1 MYCRYSLTLSEGEAR
16 HYAGGWACLNGCPT
30 PHLEDVQRVGPE
42 EHGYKQEPNG
52 PLLVARRAVQDV
64 PRRGRG
70 GEGEGWKGV
79 GCRGE
84 WRIKLR
90 DLGGKQRGVLTHSHQ
105 CISTGECI

>member
-64 PRRGRG
+64 PGRGRED
-70 GEGEGWKGV
+70 GEGEGLGRKAE
-79 GCRGE
+79 RGAHTQPSVYQH
-84 WRIKLR
+84 R
-90 DLGGKQRGVLTHSHQ
+90 
-105 CISTGECI
+105 